1 MAKSIADSDTEQTI
15 VTKNVDIVTTKLDP
29 GKPATMASNDT
40 SIDIPKTL
48 TSQTSG
54 KFENDA
60 VFSSTKISLTKA

>member
-48 TSQTSG
+48 TSQTTG
-54 KFENDA
+54 KFENGA
-60 VFSSTKISLTKA
+60 VFRSTNIS